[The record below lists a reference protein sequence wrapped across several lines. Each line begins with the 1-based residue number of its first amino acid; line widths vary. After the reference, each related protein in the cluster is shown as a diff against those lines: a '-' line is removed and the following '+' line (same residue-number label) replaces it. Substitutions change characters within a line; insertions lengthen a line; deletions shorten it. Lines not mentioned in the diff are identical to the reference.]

1 MNKVFYLFYISFCFL
16 ALESC
21 SDSHHNLSYFKSHL
35 DEIEPLNSDSII
47 TIRNGKVMLSK
58 EEGESGDYIN
68 CHLQYYENNKLQYY
82 KRVSKFFNS
91 ICYDGVLVES
101 EEYEVK
107 GTQIKLKNRII
118 KDENGNNVDSIGCQF
133 PYRFPFKLTYTL
145 NE

>member
-1 MNKVFYLFYISFCFL
+1 MKYRFIIISFCLL

-21 SDSHHNLSYFKSHL
+21 SGSYHSLSYFKSHL
-35 DEIEPLNSDSII
+35 DEIEPLDSDSIV

-68 CHLQYYENNKLQYY
+68 FHLQYYKNNKLQYY

-101 EEYEVK
+101 EEYESGVVAQELQK
-107 GTQIKLKNRII
+107 GYKFHDTVLRHSMVAVAQ
-118 KDENGNNVDSIGCQF
+118 
-133 PYRFPFKLTYTL
+133 
-145 NE
+145 

>member
-1 MNKVFYLFYISFCFL
+1 MKYRLIIISFCFF

-21 SDSHHNLSYFKSHL
+21 LVPYHSLSYFKSHL
-35 DEIEPLNSDSII
+35 DEIESLDSDSII

-68 CHLQYYENNKLQYY
+68 FHLQYYENNKLQYY

-107 GTQIKLKNRII
+107 GTQTKLKNRII
-118 KDENGNNVDSIGCQF
+118 KDENGNNIDSIGCQF

>member
-1 MNKVFYLFYISFCFL
+1 MKYRLIIISFCIFAL
-16 ALESC
+16 ASC
-21 SDSHHNLSYFKSHL
+21 SGPYHSLSYFKSHL

-68 CHLQYYENNKLQYY
+68 FHLQYYENNKLQYY

-107 GTQIKLKNRII
+107 GTQTKLKKRIL
-118 KDENGNNVDSIGCQF
+118 KDENGNNIDSIGCQF

>member
-1 MNKVFYLFYISFCFL
+1 MKYRFIIISFCFL

-21 SDSHHNLSYFKSHL
+21 SGSYHSLSYFKSHL
-35 DEIEPLNSDSII
+35 DEIESLDSDSIV

-68 CHLQYYENNKLQYY
+68 FHLQYYQDNKLKYY

-91 ICYDGVLVES
+91 LCYDGVLVES

-118 KDENGNNVDSIGCQF
+118 KDENGNNIDSTGCQF

>member
-1 MNKVFYLFYISFCFL
+1 MKYKLTIISFCFF

-21 SDSHHNLSYFKSHL
+21 LAPYHSLSYFKSHL
-35 DEIEPLNSDSII
+35 DEIESLDSDSII

-68 CHLQYYENNKLQYY
+68 YHLQYYENNKLQYY

-91 ICYDGVLVES
+91 LCYDGVLEEC
-101 EEYEVK
+101 EEYDVK
-107 GTQIKLKNRII
+107 DTQIILKNRILR
-118 KDENGNNVDSIGCQF
+118 DENGKKIDSTDCQF

>member
-21 SDSHHNLSYFKSHL
+21 SDSHHNLSYFKSHM
-35 DEIEPLNSDSII
+35 DEIESLDSDTII
-47 TIRNGKVMLSK
+47 TIQDGKIMLSK

-68 CHLQYYENNKLQYY
+68 FHLQYYQDNKLKYY

-91 ICYDGVLVES
+91 LCYDGVLEES
-101 EEYEVK
+101 EEYDVK
-107 GTQIKLKNRII
+107 DTQIILKNRILR
-118 KDENGNNVDSIGCQF
+118 DENGKKIDSTDCQF
-133 PYRFPFKLTYTL
+133 PYRLPFKLTYAL

>member
-1 MNKVFYLFYISFCFL
+1 
-16 ALESC
+16 
-21 SDSHHNLSYFKSHL
+21 L
-35 DEIEPLNSDSII
+35 DEIESLDSDSIV

-68 CHLQYYENNKLQYY
+68 FHLQYYKNNKLQYY

-107 GTQIKLKNRII
+107 GTQINLKNRII
-118 KDENGNNVDSIGCQF
+118 KDENGNNVDSTGCQF
-133 PYRFPFKLTYTL
+133 PYRLPFKLTYTL